1 MNDLLKEYIEKEIF
15 PMYQKN
21 EEGHQLSHIE
31 YVLRR
36 SFFFARQL
44 SDVNLDMVYTIGSF
58 HDVAHHIDKDHHEI
72 LSAQMFYQNEKMK
85 DFFTEKERQTM
96 KEAIE
101 DHRASLEYIP
111 RSIYGKIISTADRTT
126 NLDMCLK
133 RTHAYTLKHFPNYS
147 LKEQIERAYRYVLEK
162 YGKMVY
168 AKIYFFVPD
177 FLAFQEEIESFKKDP
192 SAFAKKYIDI
202 NFNEKKK
209 HILKKS
215 IY

>member
-72 LSAQMFYQNEKMK
+72 LSAQMFYQNERMK
-85 DFFTEKERQTM
+85 AFFTEKERQIIR
-96 KEAIE
+96 EAIE
-101 DHRASLEYIP
+101 DVSFFNDRIMGMRERRSSFWFCSFKASFQ
-111 RSIYGKIISTADRTT
+111 SCKFSS
-126 NLDMCLK
+126 C
-133 RTHAYTLKHFPNYS
+133 S
-147 LKEQIERAYRYVLEK
+147 LKPFLPLK
-162 YGKMVY
+162 SLTGK
-168 AKIYFFVPD
+168 A
-177 FLAFQEEIESFKKDP
+177 
-192 SAFAKKYIDI
+192 
-202 NFNEKKK
+202 
-209 HILKKS
+209 
-215 IY
+215 